1 MMRCKFINA
10 EKARNNVGRLCKL
23 FGISRSGFYAW
34 RSRPV
39 SRRAREDV
47 VLLDHIRSEF
57 KSSLYSYGRPR
68 MVEELR
74 ELGFKVGHTRIGRL
88 MRENGIVPVRTR
100 KFKATTNSNHSYGF
114 APNLLEQNFAASKPN
129 QKWSVDISYIQTRQ
143 GWLYLA
149 VVLDLHSRRIVGWAV
164 SGRMKRD
171 LALRALQMA
180 ITLRQPEP
188 GLIHHSDRGSQY
200 CSTQYQMLLKRHG
213 MIASMSGKGNCY
225 DNAPVETFFKTIK
238 AELIWRIKFETRN
251 DAERKIFGYINDFYN
266 PRRRHS
272 ALGNISPAAYEKLA
286 A

>member
-1 MMRCKFINA
+1 MRCKFINA
-10 EKARNNVGRLCKL
+10 ERARNNTARLCKL

-34 RSRPV
+34 RSRPASKRV
-39 SRRAREDV
+39 REDI
-47 VLLDHIRSEF
+47 VLLDHIQTEF
-57 KSSLYSYGRPR
+57 EASHRSYGRPR

-88 MRENGIVPVRTR
+88 MRENGIKAVRTR
-100 KFKATTNSNHSYGF
+100 KFKRTTNTNHSFGF
-114 APNLLEQNFAASKPN
+114 APNILEQNFSASKPN
-129 QKWSVDISYIQTRQ
+129 EKWSVDISYIQTRQ

-164 SGRMKRD
+164 SDRMKRD
-171 LALRALQMA
+171 LALKALQMA
-180 ITLRQPEP
+180 ITLRQPKP

-200 CSTQYQMLLKRHG
+200 CATQYQMLLKRHG

-225 DNAPVETFFKTIK
+225 DNAPVEAFFKTIK
-238 AELIWRIKFETRN
+238 AELIWRMRFETRY
-251 DAERKIFGYINDFYN
+251 DAEREIFGYINDFYN

>member
-1 MMRCKFINA
+1 MRCKFINA
-10 EKARNNVGRLCKL
+10 ERARNNTARLCKL

-34 RSRPV
+34 RSRPA

-47 VLLDHIRSEF
+47 VLLDHIQTEF
-57 KSSLYSYGRPR
+57 EVSHRSYGRPR
-68 MVEELR
+68 MVEEFR

-88 MRENGIVPVRTR
+88 MRENGIKAVRTR
-100 KFKATTNSNHSYGF
+100 KFKRTTNSNYSYGF
-114 APNLLEQNFAASKPN
+114 APNILEQNFSASKPN
-129 QKWSVDISYIQTRQ
+129 EKWSVDISYIQTRQ

-164 SGRMKRD
+164 SDRMKRD

-225 DNAPVETFFKTIK
+225 DNAPVEAFFKTIK
-238 AELIWRIKFETRN
+238 AELVWRMKFETRN